1 MKETLS
7 LVHPLCRS
15 LDNMSNQI
23 RWSLDLRWQ
32 RPDLPN
38 GFYGLKD
45 CITMAKSSD
54 PGFKVDWRGWAE
66 QDRSPLQK
74 GAVSADKAT
83 EVDEAAKKA
92 EGVHGVLGAL
102 KMNFP
107 ADCCCHAAWVHRARC
122 TEVLTTVPP

>member
-1 MKETLS
+1 MHWILG
-7 LVHPLCRS
+7 RS
-15 LDNMSNQI
+15 LDNMSSQI

-45 CITMAKSSD
+45 CITMAKASD

-66 QDRSPLQK
+66 QDRAPLQK

-92 EGVHGVLGAL
+92 EGVHCVLRAL
-102 KMNFP
+102 KLKSPVN
-107 ADCCCHAAWVHRARC
+107 CCCHAA
-122 TEVLTTVPP
+122 

>member
-1 MKETLS
+1 
-7 LVHPLCRS
+7 
-15 LDNMSNQI
+15 MSSQI

-32 RPDLPN
+32 CPDLPN

-45 CITMAKSSD
+45 CITMAKASD
-54 PGFKVDWRGWAE
+54 PEFKVDWRGWAE

-92 EGVHGVLGAL
+92 EGAHCVLSAL
-102 KMNFP
+102 KLKTP
-107 ADCCCHAAWVHRARC
+107 ADCCCHAA
-122 TEVLTTVPP
+122 